1 MTMSIDAPYA
11 PTADQHPE
19 LTEQLLTQHDD
30 QTFSFVELV
39 LYATDFSEDETEV
52 GDLVDAMFDS
62 GFFPLHELPEEHIAL
77 A

>member
-1 MTMSIDAPYA
+1 MTMSIDAP
-11 PTADQHPE
+11 TATTDQHPK
-19 LTEQLLTQHDD
+19 LVEQLLSTHQE

-39 LYATDFSEDETEV
+39 LYATEFSEDETEV

-62 GFFPLHELPEEHIAL
+62 GFFPLHDLPEEHIAL